1 MIDTSMIDVDDLV
14 LEDTLYYDDLDVSIE
29 VNLMLAFTPYILHC
43 YWNEDI
49 KSYDFAQLCRD
60 YNFDPD
66 RNVMI
71 QLSEYEKLF
80 YLSVKEDIDK
90 FYDLV
95 DKDFVEDF
103 SGEKDANEK
112 EKNKEVIVD
121 DEFVSVMK
129 EIDSISDD
137 LDDLLM

>member
-14 LEDTLYYDDLDVSIE
+14 LKDTLYYDDLDVSIE

-49 KSYDFAQLCRD
+49 RSYDFAQLCRD

-71 QLSEYEKLF
+71 QLFEYEKLF

-103 SGEKDANEK
+103 FYDDAAAVAREHRADEKIAEDVYRYDTWENE
-112 EKNKEVIVD
+112 VGRHIR
-121 DEFVSVMK
+121 
-129 EIDSISDD
+129 
-137 LDDLLM
+137 

>member
-1 MIDTSMIDVDDLV
+1 MIDTSMIDVDNLI

-43 YWNEDI
+43 YWDEDTRN
-49 KSYDFAQLCRD
+49 YDFAQLCRD

-103 SGEKDANEK
+103 FYDDAAAVARERRADEKIAEDVYRYDTWENE
-112 EKNKEVIVD
+112 VGRHIR
-121 DEFVSVMK
+121 
-129 EIDSISDD
+129 
-137 LDDLLM
+137 

>member
-1 MIDTSMIDVDDLV
+1 MIDTSMIDVDNLI

-43 YWNEDI
+43 YWDEDTR
-49 KSYDFAQLCRD
+49 SYDFAQLCRD
-60 YNFDPD
+60 CNFDPD

-103 SGEKDANEK
+103 FYDDAAAVAREHRADEKIAEDVYQYDTWENE
-112 EKNKEVIVD
+112 VGRHIR
-121 DEFVSVMK
+121 
-129 EIDSISDD
+129 
-137 LDDLLM
+137 

>member
-1 MIDTSMIDVDDLV
+1 MTDTSMIDVDNLI

-43 YWNEDI
+43 YWDEDTRN
-49 KSYDFAQLCRD
+49 YDFAQLCRD
-60 YNFDPD
+60 YNFDPNS
-66 RNVMI
+66 NVMI

-103 SGEKDANEK
+103 FYDDAAAVARERRADEKIAEDVYRYDTWENE
-112 EKNKEVIVD
+112 VGRHIR
-121 DEFVSVMK
+121 
-129 EIDSISDD
+129 
-137 LDDLLM
+137 

>member
-1 MIDTSMIDVDDLV
+1 MIDVDDLV

-43 YWNEDI
+43 YWDKDI
-49 KSYDFAQLCRD
+49 RSYDFAQLCRD

-66 RNVMI
+66 RNVMV

-103 SGEKDANEK
+103 FYDDAAAVAREHRADEKIAEDVYQYDTWENE
-112 EKNKEVIVD
+112 VGRHIR
-121 DEFVSVMK
+121 
-129 EIDSISDD
+129 
-137 LDDLLM
+137 

>member
-1 MIDTSMIDVDDLV
+1 MIDTSMIDVDNLI

-43 YWNEDI
+43 YWDKDI
-49 KSYDFAQLCRD
+49 RSYDFAQLCRD

-103 SGEKDANEK
+103 FYDDAAAVAREHRADEKIAEDVYQYDTWENE
-112 EKNKEVIVD
+112 VGRHIR
-121 DEFVSVMK
+121 
-129 EIDSISDD
+129 
-137 LDDLLM
+137 

>member
-1 MIDTSMIDVDDLV
+1 MIDVDNLI

-43 YWNEDI
+43 YWDEDTR
-49 KSYDFAQLCRD
+49 SYDFAQLCRD
-60 YNFDPD
+60 CNFDPD

-103 SGEKDANEK
+103 FYDDAAAVAREHRADEKIAEDVYQYDTWENE
-112 EKNKEVIVD
+112 VGRHIR
-121 DEFVSVMK
+121 
-129 EIDSISDD
+129 
-137 LDDLLM
+137 

>member
-1 MIDTSMIDVDDLV
+1 MIDTSMIDVDNLI

-43 YWNEDI
+43 YWDKDI
-49 KSYDFAQLCRD
+49 RSYDFAQLCRD

-103 SGEKDANEK
+103 FYDDAAAVAREHRADEKIAEDVYLYDTWENE
-112 EKNKEVIVD
+112 VGRHIR
-121 DEFVSVMK
+121 
-129 EIDSISDD
+129 
-137 LDDLLM
+137 

>member
-1 MIDTSMIDVDDLV
+1 MIDVDNLI

-43 YWNEDI
+43 YWDEDI
-49 KSYDFAQLCRD
+49 RNYDFAQLCRD
-60 YNFDPD
+60 YNFDPN
-66 RNVMI
+66 RNVMV

-103 SGEKDANEK
+103 FYDDAAKVARERRANEK
-112 EKNKEVIVD
+112 IAEDVYRYDTWENEVGRHIR
-121 DEFVSVMK
+121 
-129 EIDSISDD
+129 
-137 LDDLLM
+137 

>member
-1 MIDTSMIDVDDLV
+1 MIDTSMIDVDNLI

-43 YWNEDI
+43 YWDKDI
-49 KSYDFAQLCRD
+49 RSYDFAQLCRD

-80 YLSVKEDIDK
+80 Y
-90 FYDLV
+90 
-95 DKDFVEDF
+95 
-103 SGEKDANEK
+103 
-112 EKNKEVIVD
+112 
-121 DEFVSVMK
+121 
-129 EIDSISDD
+129 
-137 LDDLLM
+137 